1 MHACLRFR
9 TLVDTNVLLL
19 YELRCSVQ
27 GRLNAVLLCL
37 LCVDTA
43 VAFGAWFVPAWCAQK
58 KKSRFENQN
67 FVVVCDPPAYI
78 WQSELIIQ
86 QALSK
91 KSTSPAVMFTS
102 RLVLPSAMTWTEKSA
117 CVANCHAHTNT
128 HAHASCC
135 CCYDIAVLLR
145 LIVVQQLLVLLLLPS
160 LVLSRHSKRKAK
172 KRKKKTTNKRKK
184 MKREFFVDTE
194 RKTKKTYV
202 HTAVEVLVLVGGKA

>member
-1 MHACLRFR
+1 MLASLRCR

-19 YELRCSVQ
+19 HELCRSMQ
-27 GRLNAVLLCL
+27 GRLKAVRLCL
-37 LCVDTA
+37 RYVDT
-43 VAFGAWFVPAWCAQK
+43 VALGAWFVPAWCAQK

-117 CVANCHAHTNT
+117 CVANLPRSHKHTR
-128 HAHASCC
+128 A
-135 CCYDIAVLLR
+135 R
-145 LIVVQQLLVLLLLPS
+145 FLLLLIRMM
-160 LVLSRHSKRKAK
+160 LLYYCGWVWC
-172 KRKKKTTNKRKK
+172 TN
-184 MKREFFVDTE
+184 
-194 RKTKKTYV
+194 Y
-202 HTAVEVLVLVGGKA
+202 